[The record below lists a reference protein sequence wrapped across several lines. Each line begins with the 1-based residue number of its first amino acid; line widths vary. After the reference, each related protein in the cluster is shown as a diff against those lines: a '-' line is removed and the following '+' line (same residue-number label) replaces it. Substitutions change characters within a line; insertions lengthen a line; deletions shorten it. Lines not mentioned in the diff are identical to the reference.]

1 MSPGLPVSTAPQAS
15 FELPTGLSAGAER
28 PLLLLALPVCALLLW
43 ALVWRGATGTAS
55 ERSRR
60 WFFATRL
67 LVVALVV
74 LAAAGPYTVASR
86 ETSGDPRVTVL
97 ADRSDSTAVSPR
109 VTDRLTND
117 IKGAGVPVTATTI
130 GSGDASPVGDAVA
143 ANLRENG
150 SVVLVSDGRVT
161 EGRSL
166 AEVAELARSL
176 NATVSVVSPQPTD
189 RERYVA
195 LNGPS
200 KTSVGVENEF
210 LASVDDVGADAPTT
224 VTVSVDGERV
234 AERTVQ
240 NGTGAFEFDH
250 TFDSTGTHR
259 VTARIEGADDVYPQ
273 NDVFR
278 KTVRVVEKPTILYVS
293 PGDYPFRQ
301 YLSEVYDVET
311 ASSVP
316 EDLSPYH
323 AVVLQDVPAEGVGN
337 VAEGTSAGGRA
348 SPGNVD
354 ALQEFVIDG
363 NGLLVVG
370 GRNSFENG
378 GYEGSSLASMLP
390 VSTGEGASRSTNLVF
405 AIDVSGSAESGMRVQ
420 KAVTL
425 SVLDQLGDENRVGI
439 VGFNHNAYAVAPIQS
454 LGSNRA
460 SLEDRVRRLQS
471 GGATDIAAGL
481 RGAGEMLGEDPGTVI
496 LVSDGHDKV
505 GPPSAVAQRLRARG
519 VRVIAVGAGKNPD
532 EEKLR
537 TIAQSGGGNYFR
549 ATETNRLRILFGGSK
564 QYEGS
569 GLTVVDPDSF
579 VTSGV
584 ELTANPGEVNDVS
597 VRRGAD
603 FLVAADDGTPA
614 VATWR
619 YGLGRVGTIT
629 AYGPDGT
636 LDGLLSRPDSLLL
649 TKSTNY
655 VVGDPERKATGVAAI
670 SDTRVGS
677 PTTVTVRGEE
687 RPTAEGAQ
695 FRQVSEGRYEASV
708 TPDEA
713 GYHDVL
719 SATYAANYRAEY
731 AGFGPDPALESLA
744 TGTGGK
750 VFRPSEGARI
760 AEFAREQ
767 STRVRPV
774 RQDWTW
780 VALLLAALLFAAEVV
795 YRRVKVRRSGTT
807 AEGGLT

>member
-1 MSPGLPVSTAPQAS
+1 MSPAFGVGPAVSASLSTALQVS
-15 FELPTGLSAGAER
+15 FDLPTGLSAGLER
-28 PLLLLALPVCALLLW
+28 PLALLALPAGVLLLW
-43 ALVWRGATGTAS
+43 GLVWRGATGTAS

-86 ETSGDPRVTVL
+86 ETAGDPRVTLL

-109 VTDRLTND
+109 VTDRLTNG
-117 IKGAGVPVTATTI
+117 IEGAGVPVTTTTI
-130 GSGDASPVGDAVA
+130 GSGDSSPVGDAVA

-176 NATVSVVSPQPTD
+176 NASVSVVSPSPTD
-189 RERYVA
+189 REQYVS

-200 KTSVGVENEF
+200 KTSVGVDNRF
-210 LASVDDVGADAPTT
+210 LASIDGVRVGDAATT

-234 AERTVQ
+234 TERTVRD
-240 NGTGAFEFDH
+240 GTGAFEFSH
-250 TFDSTGTHR
+250 TFEDTGTHR
-259 VTARIEGADDVYPQ
+259 VTARIEGADDVYSQ
-273 NDVFR
+273 NDVFY

-293 PGDYPFRQ
+293 PGDYPFRE
-301 YLSEVYDVET
+301 YLGEVYDVDT

-316 EDLSPYH
+316 ADLSPYH
-323 AVVLQDVPAEGVGN
+323 AVVLQDVAAGSVGD
-337 VAEGTSAGGRA
+337 T
-348 SPGNVD
+348 D

-370 GRNSFENG
+370 GRNSFERG

-390 VSTGEGASRSTNLVF
+390 VSMGEGTSRSTNLVF
-405 AIDVSGSAESGMRVQ
+405 AIDVSGSSQDGMRVQ

-425 SVLDQLGDENRVGI
+425 SALDQLGDENRVGL

-454 LGSNRA
+454 LGENRG
-460 SLEDRVRRLQS
+460 SLEGRVRRLES
-471 GGATDIAAGL
+471 GGATDIAGGL
-481 RGAGEMLGEDPGTVI
+481 RGAGEMLGDDPGTVV
-496 LVSDGHDKV
+496 LVSDGHDTV

-519 VRVIAVGAGKNPD
+519 VQVITVGAGKNPN
-532 EEKLR
+532 EGKLR
-537 TIAQSGGGNYFR
+537 TIARSGGGSYFR
-549 ATETNRLRILFGGSK
+549 ATETNRLGLLFGGGK
-564 QYEGS
+564 RYEGS
-569 GLTVVDPDSF
+569 GLTVVDSDSF

-584 ELTANPGEVNDVS
+584 ELTSNPGEANDVS
-597 VRRGAD
+597 MRRGAD
-603 FLVAADDGTPA
+603 FLVATDDGTPA

-619 YGLGRVGTIT
+619 YGLGRVGTLT
-629 AYGPDGT
+629 AYGSDGT
-636 LDGLLSRPDSLLL
+636 LDGLLTRPDSLLL

-655 VVGDPERKATGVAAI
+655 VIGDPERKATGVTAV

-695 FRQVSEGRYEASV
+695 FRQVGEGRYEASV
-708 TPDEA
+708 TPDDA

-719 SATYAANYRAEY
+719 SASYAANYRAEY

-744 TGTGGK
+744 TGTGGR
-750 VFRPSEGARI
+750 VFRASEGGRI

-774 RQDWTW
+774 RDEWTW
-780 VALLLAALLFAAEVV
+780 LALLLAALVFTAEVV

>member
-1 MSPGLPVSTAPQAS
+1 MVPGLPASTALQVS
-15 FELPTGLSAGAER
+15 VELPTGLSAGVER
-28 PLLLLALPVCALLLW
+28 PLLLLVLPVCVLLLW

-74 LAAAGPYTVASR
+74 LAAAGPYTVSSR
-86 ETSGDPRVTVL
+86 ETPGDPRVTVL
-97 ADRSDSTAVSPR
+97 ADRSDSTAVSPQ
-109 VTDRLTND
+109 VTDRLTSD
-117 IKGAGVPVTATTI
+117 IEGAGVPVTTTTI
-130 GSGDASPVGDAVA
+130 GSGDSSPVGDAVA

-176 NATVSVVSPQPTD
+176 NATVSVVSPQPTQ
-189 RERYVA
+189 REQYVT

-200 KTSVGVENEF
+200 KASVGVENKF
-210 LASVDDVGADAPTT
+210 LASVDGVRADAPTT

-234 AERTVQ
+234 AEQTVQ
-240 NGTGAFEFDH
+240 NGTGAFEFTH
-250 TFDSTGTHR
+250 TFESTGTHR
-259 VTARIEGADDVYPQ
+259 VTAQIGDADDVYSQ

-278 KTVRVVEKPTILYVS
+278 KTVRVVEKPTVLYVS

-301 YLSEVYDVET
+301 YLGEVYDVET

-323 AVVLQDVPAEGVGN
+323 AVVLQDAPAGSV
-337 VAEGTSAGGRA
+337 
-348 SPGNVD
+348 GNVD

-390 VSTGEGASRSTNLVF
+390 VSTGEGTSQSTNLVF
-405 AIDVSGSAESGMRVQ
+405 AIDVSGSSENGMRVQ

-425 SVLDQLGDENRVGI
+425 SALDQLGDENRVGI
-439 VGFNHNAYAVAPIQS
+439 VGFNHNAYGVAPIQS

-481 RGAGEMLGEDPGTVI
+481 RGAGEMLGDDPGTVI

-519 VRVIAVGAGKNPD
+519 IRVITVGAGQNPN

-549 ATETNRLRILFGGSK
+549 ATETNRLSILFGGSK

-569 GLTVVDPDSF
+569 GLTVVDPNSF

-584 ELTANPGEVNDVS
+584 ELTSNPGEVNDVS

-614 VATWR
+614 VTTWR

-629 AYGPDGT
+629 AYGSDGT
-636 LDGLLSRPDSLLL
+636 LDGLLTRPDSLLL

-655 VVGDPERKATGVAAI
+655 VIGDPERKATGVTGI

-687 RPTAEGAQ
+687 RPTAEGVQ
-695 FRQVSEGRYEASV
+695 FRQVGEGRYEASV

-750 VFRPSEGARI
+750 VFRPSEGAQI

-780 VALLLAALLFAAEVV
+780 VALLLAALLFVAEVV